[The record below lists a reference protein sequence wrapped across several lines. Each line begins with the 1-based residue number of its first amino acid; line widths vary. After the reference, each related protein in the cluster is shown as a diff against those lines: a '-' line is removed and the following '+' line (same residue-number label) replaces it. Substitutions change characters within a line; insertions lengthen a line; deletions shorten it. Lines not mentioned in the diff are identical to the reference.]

1 MNKDYVRTTS
11 RPPRKRKPTGRS
23 GSAQPTRAP
32 FPVFRAV
39 LAVALVIGFGVFLYL
54 LKGQGNDAAE
64 DTKPKAM
71 AKPIPI
77 EEQRPGKEKFDYM
90 TLLENKEVNVDLPSG
105 ATPTDLSIDPE
116 QQKRILAQ
124 QAAIEQQRL
133 KAQQASDLAN
143 PTAATSPTGTS
154 TTATGTST
162 TTEAA
167 GTPTRPKLS
176 ESERAAALLAGQIV
190 PFSSLEDSKPAKPKT
205 ATGSTTATSTSST
218 PSRGYLMQCGA
229 FRGAEQAESMKLR
242 LSMQGSGAQVQRG
255 STASGTWYKVLL
267 GPFASRAEAERQ
279 LAHLQSKR
287 IVEHCTIWLK

>member
-32 FPVFRAV
+32 FPVIRAV

-77 EEQRPGKEKFDYM
+77 EEQRPAKEKFDYM

-116 QQKRILAQ
+116 QQKKLLAQ
-124 QAAIEQQRL
+124 QQLLEQQRL
-133 KAQQASDLAN
+133 KVQQQSGAPTLDGAQPAQG
-143 PTAATSPTGTS
+143 TGT
-154 TTATGTST
+154 TST
-162 TTEAA
+162 
-167 GTPTRPKLS
+167 PTPKLS
-176 ESERAAALLAGQIV
+176 ESQRAAALLAGQVV
-190 PFSSLEDSKPAKPKT
+190 PFASLQQSKPGNAAPVAEAKPV
-205 ATGSTTATSTSST
+205 TSTA
-218 PSRGYLMQCGA
+218 SRGFMLQCGA
-229 FRGAEQAESMKLR
+229 FRGADQAESMKLR
-242 LSMQGSGAQVQRG
+242 LNQQGHGAQVQRG
-255 STASGTWYKVLL
+255 QTATGSWYKVIL
-267 GPFASRAEAERQ
+267 GPFASRAEAESRRS
-279 LAHLQSKR
+279 ALQSR
-287 IVEHCTIWLK
+287 SQVQGCTIFSR